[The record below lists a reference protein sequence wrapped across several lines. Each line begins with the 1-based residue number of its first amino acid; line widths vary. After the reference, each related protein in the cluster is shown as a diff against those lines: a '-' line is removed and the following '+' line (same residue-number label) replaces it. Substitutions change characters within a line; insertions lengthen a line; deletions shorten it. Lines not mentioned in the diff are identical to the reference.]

1 MSVDVTYRYDSLHSL
16 AAGEEAVARADGD
29 HKPGDPLPEREAIVD
44 ALRTVH
50 DPEIPVNIYDLGL
63 IYELDIGGD
72 GAIKVQMTLTTP
84 ACPVAGM
91 MPQQVAD
98 AVALVPNAGEIEVKL
113 VWDPPW
119 TTERMTE
126 DARLALDMF

>member
-1 MSVDVTYRYDSLHSL
+1 MASDVTFRYDSLYAL
-16 AAGEEAVARADGD
+16 EKGEEAVARADGD
-29 HKPGDPLPEREAIVD
+29 RKAGDPLPEREAIID
-44 ALRTVH
+44 ALRSVH

-63 IYELDIGGD
+63 IYDLDIGAEGSV
-72 GAIKVQMTLTTP
+72 KLQMTLTTP

-98 AVALVPNAGEIEVKL
+98 AVALVPNIGEIEVKL

>member
-1 MSVDVTYRYDSLHSL
+1 MASDVTFRYDSLHAL
-16 AAGEEAVARADGD
+16 ERGEEAVARADGD
-29 HKPGDPLPEREAIVD
+29 RRAGDPLPEREAIVD
-44 ALRTVH
+44 SLRTVH

-63 IYELDIGGD
+63 IYELDID
-72 GAIKVQMTLTTP
+72 AEGAVKLQMTLTTP

-98 AVALVPNAGEIEVKL
+98 AVALVPNVGEIEVKL

>member
-1 MSVDVTYRYDSLHSL
+1 MPNDMALHYDQLHSL
-16 AAGEEAVARADGD
+16 DGQEAVARADGD
-29 HKPGDPLPEREAIVD
+29 RNASDPPPTKEAVIE

-63 IYELDIGGD
+63 IYDLKIGDAGSI
-72 GAIKVQMTLTTP
+72 GVEMTLTTP

-98 AVALVPNAGEIEVKL
+98 AVALVPGAGEIEVHL
-113 VWDPPW
+113 GWDPPW
-119 TTERMTE
+119 TPERMSE
-126 DARLALDMF
+126 DARLALDIF

>member
-1 MSVDVTYRYDSLHSL
+1 MTTDAMFRYDSLHKV
-16 AAGEEAVARADGD
+16 AEGEEAVARADGARKKD
-29 HKPGDPLPEREAIVD
+29 DPAPEREAILD

-63 IYELDIGGD
+63 IYDLDIGAD
-72 GAIKVQMTLTTP
+72 GSVKAQMTLTTP

-98 AVALVPNAGEIEVKL
+98 AIALVPHCGEIEVKL

>member
-1 MSVDVTYRYDSLHSL
+1 MSGDVMVRYDSLHGV
-16 AAGEEAVARADGD
+16 AGEEAVARADGD
-29 HKPGDPLPEREAIVD
+29 RKAGDPPPDREALVE

-63 IYELDIGGD
+63 IYDLDIGAE
-72 GAIKVQMTLTTP
+72 GAVKVEMTLTTP

-98 AVALVPNAGEIEVKL
+98 AVALVPGAGEIDVKL